1 VPGAIPAGRRRNRE
15 VLFTVCVGGARIG
28 LFGAAMRILI
38 VEDNNRLATAVQI
51 ALHEQGINAD
61 VTGLGRDGEE
71 MAFLKAYDIILLDR
85 MLPDRDGIDVCRSL
99 RRRGLTTPII
109 MLTALD
115 TTGDKVAGLNA
126 GADDYVTKP
135 FEIEELLAR
144 IAALLRRGVASEAM
158 RLTYGELE
166 LNLSKRT
173 ARRAGQ
179 TIRLTS
185 REFALLEFL
194 MRRCDRVVSRSA
206 IGENVWEMNYE
217 PVSNVIDVCVSSLRR
232 KVDKGF
238 SKPLIHTVIGSGYML
253 SVEPH
258 TA

>member
-1 VPGAIPAGRRRNRE
+1 V
-15 VLFTVCVGGARIG
+15 
-28 LFGAAMRILI
+28 
-38 VEDNNRLATAVQI
+38 RLAAAIRTALQ
-51 ALHEQGINAD
+51 EQGFSAD
-61 VTGLGRDGEE
+61 TTGLGSEGEDA
-71 MAFLKAYDIILLDR
+71 AFLKPYDVILLDR

-99 RRRGLTTPII
+99 RRRGVTTPII

-144 IAALLRRGVASEAM
+144 IAALLRRGIAGEAA

-166 LNLSKRT
+166 LNLNKRT
-173 ARRAGQ
+173 AVRAGQ
-179 TIRLTS
+179 TIRLTGK
-185 REFALLEFL
+185 EFALLEFL
-194 MRRCDRVVSRSA
+194 VRRCDRVVSRSA
-206 IGENVWEMNYE
+206 IGENVWETNYE

-238 SKPLIHTVIGSGYML
+238 TKPLIHTVIGSGYML